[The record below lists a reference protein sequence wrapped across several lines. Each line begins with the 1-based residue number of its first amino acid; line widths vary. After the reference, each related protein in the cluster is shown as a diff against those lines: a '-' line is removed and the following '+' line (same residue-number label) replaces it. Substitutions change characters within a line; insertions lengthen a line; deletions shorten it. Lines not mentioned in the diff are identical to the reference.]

1 MGGAQ
6 RVSICGDVVRRPAAP
21 WTETVHSLLSH
32 LRAAGLPVPE
42 PLGIEGSVEQVRFV
56 PGAAGDEAWPHQVSV
71 GAVRSAGALLRAVHE
86 ATRGWVPPPSARWA
100 VGSEGGPTICHGD
113 PKPPNFAWRDGAA
126 VGLFDWDVARPAPP
140 TSDIAYALYWFAP
153 FDDDDAELARRGLP
167 INVDARARIDA
178 FLEGYG
184 WTEPFDVLEAV
195 AFRRRQAVDEVIH
208 LGAQGVM
215 PQAQWVDDG
224 WPQQWRKGPQLRG

>member
-1 MGGAQ
+1 M
-6 RVSICGDVVRRPAAP
+6 RRPAAP